1 MPTSPQL
8 TGGQVE
14 AEAKARQRIGELPRA
29 AGCEIQDREAINLG
43 ASCVVAVREFP
54 LQTGEADYLLFV
66 DCDAAGDG
74 AVERICRYSLSLG
87 KSIRGYQ
94 PGEAAVPFEGA
105 GADPWFL

>member
-1 MPTSPQL
+1 M
-8 TGGQVE
+8 E

-66 DCDAAGDG
+66 DREAAGDG
-74 AVERICRYSLSLG
+74 VVERICRYSLSLAR
-87 KSIRGYQ
+87 SIRGSQ
-94 PGEAAVPFEGA
+94 AGEAAVPAEGA
-105 GADPWFL
+105 GAVAWVL